1 MMTIDEALASIT
13 LLGLDTSPFI
23 YFAEQDPN
31 YFLRVQPVFQR
42 LKAGQLEAVTSVLT
56 LTETLIHPMR
66 LGNNAQVEQ
75 YRELILGTQNI
86 MTLYIDEFI
95 ALTAADL
102 RARYRLKTPDAI
114 QLATAISEECE
125 AFLTNDRDLR
135 RVTEI
140 SVLILDDLTL

>member
-1 MMTIDEALASIT
+1 MLAAR
-13 LLGLDTSPFI
+13 
-23 YFAEQDPN
+23 YQ
-31 YFLRVQPVFQR
+31 Q
-42 LKAGQLEAVTSVLT
+42 
-56 LTETLIHPMR
+56 
-66 LGNNAQVEQ
+66 
-75 YRELILGTQNI
+75 ILVGTQNV
-86 MTLYIDEFI
+86 TSRYVKENV

>member
-1 MMTIDEALASIT
+1 MTVDEAIHDVEFI
-13 LLGLDTSPFI
+13 GIDTMPFI
-23 YFAEQDPN
+23 YFVERNVEYYP
-31 YFLRVQPVFQR
+31 RVQAIFRKIEQ
-42 LKAGQLEAVTSVLT
+42 GSMYGFTSMLT
-56 LTETLIHPMR
+56 LTEVLIHPLRTGDTMLAAR
-66 LGNNAQVEQ
+66 YQQ
-75 YRELILGTQNI
+75 ILVGTQNV
-86 MTLYIDEFI
+86 TSRYVKENV